1 MKNLLQE
8 WVDEVDSGCLDG
20 VDVDLMVRSEE
31 ALAKGVVILTAEEA
45 ALVCD
50 SLINCVLMSSK
61 EHKLFNKIKELI
73 R

>member
-8 WVDEVDSGCLDG
+8 WVIDADNGNLDG

-31 ALAKGVVILTAEEA
+31 ALANGIVILTAEEA

-50 SLINCVLMSSK
+50 SLIRCTLMSSK